1 MAFDRRPFAAI
12 VILSALMVP
21 KTASAAVIHDLFVFG
36 DSYSD
41 TGAFVKQTTN
51 GNTAAAYLAKDFGV
65 TLTTS
70 KNPDPGTDGI
80 NFAEAGARV
89 FVGPRPPATQPRSLT
104 QQVAEFRNDVAQ
116 RKVTFDPRTSLF
128 FLLGGLNDHKFV
140 TSAEVDAATTAQ
152 VAMLYKAGARLF
164 EIALLPSKV
173 PVFTDSADNLNPGH
187 RALVPKL
194 RAEFPGAVFGLSDW
208 GPDYDKIIGRPS
220 KYGMTNVTDPCRDF
234 HRGAPTCSTP
244 NKYFYYY
251 NDHPSDA
258 AHHIVGNELYAEVMA
273 LPPVPSSS
281 KLQLAQ

>member
-89 FVGPRPPATQPRSLT
+89 LSGRGRRRRS
-104 QQVAEFRNDVAQ
+104 
-116 RKVTFDPRTSLF
+116 
-128 FLLGGLNDHKFV
+128 
-140 TSAEVDAATTAQ
+140 
-152 VAMLYKAGARLF
+152 
-164 EIALLPSKV
+164 
-173 PVFTDSADNLNPGH
+173 
-187 RALVPKL
+187 
-194 RAEFPGAVFGLSDW
+194 PGAS
-208 GPDYDKIIGRPS
+208 PS
-220 KYGMTNVTDPCRDF
+220 RSRSFAMTSRSA
-234 HRGAPTCSTP
+234 R
-244 NKYFYYY
+244 
-251 NDHPSDA
+251 
-258 AHHIVGNELYAEVMA
+258 
-273 LPPVPSSS
+273 
-281 KLQLAQ
+281 